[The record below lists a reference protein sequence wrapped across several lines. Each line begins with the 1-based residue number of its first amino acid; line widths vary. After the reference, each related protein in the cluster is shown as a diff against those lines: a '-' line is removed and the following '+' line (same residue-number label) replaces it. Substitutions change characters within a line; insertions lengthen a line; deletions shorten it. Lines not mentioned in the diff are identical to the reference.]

1 MEEKD
6 VRWHT
11 RSGISIPI
19 SELTNSHLKNI
30 VNLLDNLNISE
41 ELKDI
46 IRTEYV
52 HRLNN
57 GIIIKDAPTTD
68 HKFMF

>member
-1 MEEKD
+1 MEAKD

-30 VNLLDNLNISE
+30 VNLLDNFNISE

-57 GIIIKDAPTTD
+57 GIVIKDAPTTD
-68 HKFMF
+68 HKFTF